1 MNIMF
6 KNHQSTYSSI
16 QNSRFHHTYITIFL
30 SLIIASFSTSVHAVW
45 YQVTAKPHLIVREAP
60 DAKSNKLGNARY
72 GSKVNVLEKT
82 DQQGSSRGKSGSW
95 IKIQWKNSYGYA
107 FDVYLTK
114 LEDKSDEPIS
124 TITENPKKTT
134 KTEPKKNNDKAVLI
148 PKTDFS
154 DRTSVTEQP
163 KDNNQSFAD
172 VAKSTVFND
181 DTYTDATLRKGSP
194 ACRSHKSM
202 NKITSNINKNNPST
216 KLPYDC
222 IKTSKLMP
230 LRDIMQYKGLI
241 KIEIETRGRILQYWT
256 SSDYIISSAVK

>member
-1 MNIMF
+1 MF
-6 KNHQSTYSSI
+6 KNHQSTYSSK
-16 QNSRFHHTYITIFL
+16 QNSKFHHTYITIFL

-45 YQVTAKPHLIVREAP
+45 HQVTAKPRLIVREAP

-82 DQQGSSRGKSGSW
+82 DKHGSSRGKSGSW
-95 IKIQWKNSYGYA
+95 VKIQWKNSYGYT

-114 LEDKSDEPIS
+114 LEDKSDEHIA

-134 KTEPKKNNDKAVLI
+134 KTEPKKNNDTTVLI
-148 PKTDFS
+148 PKTDYS
-154 DRTSVTEQP
+154 DRTIESEKQ
-163 KDNNQSFAD
+163 KDDSKSITD
-172 VAKSTVFND
+172 VAESTVFID
-181 DTYTDATLRKGSP
+181 DTHTDATLKKGSP

-202 NKITSNINKNNPST
+202 NKITSNINKNNPSIQ
-216 KLPYDC
+216 LPYDC

-230 LRDIMQYKGLI
+230 LRDIMQHKGLI

>member
-1 MNIMF
+1 MF
-6 KNHQSTYSSI
+6 KNHQSTYSSK

-82 DQQGSSRGKSGSW
+82 DKQGSSRGKSGSW

-114 LEDKSDEPIS
+114 LEDKANESIS
-124 TITENPKKTT
+124 TVTKKPKEPT
-134 KTEPKKNNDKAVLI
+134 KIESTKSNEKAASV

-154 DRTSVTEQP
+154 DRTLVTEQP
-163 KDNNQSFAD
+163 KDNSKSIAD
-172 VAKSTVFND
+172 VAKSTVSND
-181 DTYTDATLRKGSP
+181 DTYTDATLKKGSP

-202 NKITSNINKNNPST
+202 NKITSNINKNNPSIQ
-216 KLPYDC
+216 LPYDC

-230 LRDIMQYKGLI
+230 LRDIMQHKGLI